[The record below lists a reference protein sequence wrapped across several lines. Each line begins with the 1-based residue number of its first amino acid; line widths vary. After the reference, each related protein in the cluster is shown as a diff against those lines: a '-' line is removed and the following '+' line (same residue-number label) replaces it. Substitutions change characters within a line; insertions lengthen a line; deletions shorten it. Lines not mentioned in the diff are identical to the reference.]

1 MAKKLLL
8 LLLLL
13 LVPPRQSLES
23 IMLKQYPP
31 MELDITIS
39 IGSQPESKE
48 RTKRSAPN
56 ALSAAIVRLYLLQ
69 HVSLYLRPN
78 IKVEPPIH
86 V

>member
-1 MAKKLLL
+1 MAKKL

-48 RTKRSAPN
+48 NQAKRTQRVVRSYRPFVSLATCF
-56 ALSAAIVRLYLLQ
+56 ALSAAQ
-69 HVSLYLRPN
+69 HQS
-78 IKVEPPIH
+78 
-86 V
+86 